1 MKKIFALTTILFA
14 ASTLFAQTGGEHVY
28 SFLNLGYNAR
38 ANALGND
45 FIAVQDED
53 INLGVIN
60 PSLLNKGM
68 HHQLGFNHGFL
79 AGGINYGMV
88 SFGQSLKDDLTLS
101 THLRYVS
108 YVEMS
113 RRDEFGIEQGTFSAN
128 DFALGAGLARV
139 LNPRISVG
147 ANFNMIYSQLD
158 TYSSFGLGID
168 LGANYK
174 IGTEDRTMLTVL
186 VKNAGA
192 QLKSYTSKN
201 REALRTDAQVA
212 ISHKLAHAP
221 FRFSLVAHD
230 LNRWDLSYFDPSQA
244 ESIDAISGDTLVDT
258 GANFL
263 GKLSHHF
270 TFQLEALFG
279 DHVHVRAAFDVHR
292 RYIMAVETRP
302 GLAGF
307 SFGAGF
313 YFKRFSLD
321 YGLNIY
327 SQAGYSNMFTLT
339 TNLDRWKK

>member
-1 MKKIFALTTILFA
+1 MKKIFALTSLLITV
-14 ASTLFAQTGGEHVY
+14 SSVFAQTGGEHTY

-53 INLGVIN
+53 VNLGVIN
-60 PSLLNKGM
+60 PSLLNEGM

-88 SFGQSLKDDLTLS
+88 SYGQSLKEGLTMAG
-101 THLRYVS
+101 HLRYVS
-108 YVEMS
+108 YGEMS
-113 RRDEFGIEQGTFSAN
+113 RRDEFGVEQGTFSAN
-128 DFALGAGLARV
+128 DFTLGAGLSKV
-139 LNPRISVG
+139 LNPKISIG
-147 ANFNMIYSQLD
+147 ANFNLIYSQLD
-158 TYSSFGLGID
+158 TYSSFGVALD
-168 LGANYK
+168 VGANYK
-174 IGTEDRTMLTVL
+174 IGDEDRTMLAVV

-192 QLKSYTSKN
+192 QLKAYTSQN
-201 REALRTDAQVA
+201 REPLRADAQIG

-221 FRFSLVAHD
+221 FRFSLTAHD
-230 LNRWDLSYFDPSQA
+230 LNRWDLSYFDPSTA
-244 ESIDAISGDTLVDT
+244 ETIDAITGDTIVNT

-279 DHVHVRAAFDVHR
+279 EHVHVRAAFDVHR

-307 SFGAGF
+307 SFGAGL

-327 SQAGYSNMFTLT
+327 SQAGFSNMFTLT